1 MPYRLLALDV
11 DGTLLDPHGV
21 LRPAVQEAVTAV
33 QARGLR
39 VTLCTGRRFRT
50 ALPIAQKLGVHEPLV
65 VHNGALLKDPA
76 SGNTIQQCYMPQD
89 IYHQG
94 LAFLRQLS
102 TPMVYIDA
110 FHEQVDILTETL
122 EQAHPFQREY
132 LAENLE
138 HCQVD
143 TDIDAPPAH
152 GVVMMSIMADPPS
165 LHALR
170 DTAIAAFGARARLN
184 VLANKNYQGSILE
197 ILHPDV
203 SKWYALRQFAAQEGI
218 APEEIIAVGDDHND
232 VEMLR
237 HAGLGIAMG
246 NAAEAVQEA
255 ADYVTESNAEDGL
268 ALALDHFV
276 LRT

>member
-1 MPYRLLALDV
+1 MSYRLLALDV
-11 DGTLLDPHGV
+11 DGTLLDPQGA
-21 LRPAVQEAVTAV
+21 LRPAVQEAVMAV
-33 QARGLR
+33 QARGVR

-50 ALPIAQKLGVHEPLV
+50 ALPIAQKLDLHEPLV
-65 VHNGALLKDPA
+65 VHNGALLKDPV
-76 SGNTIQQCYMPQD
+76 SGDTLQQCYMPPD

-132 LAENLE
+132 LTAQLE

-152 GVVMMSIMADPPS
+152 GVVMMSIMADAPS
-165 LHALR
+165 LHTLR
-170 DTAIAAFGARARLN
+170 DTARAAFGARARLQ
-184 VLANKNYQGSILE
+184 VLANKNYQGAILE

-203 SKWYALRQFAAQEGI
+203 SKWYALRQFAVQEGI

-246 NAAEAVQEA
+246 NAVETVQEA

-268 ALALDHFV
+268 VLALEHFV

>member
-1 MPYRLLALDV
+1 MSYRLLALDV
-11 DGTLLDPHGV
+11 DGTLLDPQGA
-21 LRPAVQEAVTAV
+21 LRPAVQEAVKAV
-33 QARGLR
+33 QARGVR

-50 ALPIAQKLGVHEPLV
+50 ALPIAQKLDLHEPLV
-65 VHNGALLKDPA
+65 VHNGALLKDPV
-76 SGNTIQQCYMPQD
+76 SGDTLQQCYMPPD

-132 LAENLE
+132 LTAQLE

-152 GVVMMSIMADPPS
+152 GVVMMSIMADAPS
-165 LHALR
+165 LHTLR
-170 DTAIAAFGARARLN
+170 DTARAAFGARARLQ
-184 VLANKNYQGSILE
+184 VLANKNYQGAILE

-246 NAAEAVQEA
+246 NAVETVQEA
-255 ADYVTESNAEDGL
+255 ADYVTESNADDGL
-268 ALALDHFV
+268 VLALEHFV
-276 LRT
+276 LRP

>member
-1 MPYRLLALDV
+1 
-11 DGTLLDPHGV
+11 
-21 LRPAVQEAVTAV
+21 
-33 QARGLR
+33 
-39 VTLCTGRRFRT
+39 
-50 ALPIAQKLGVHEPLV
+50 
-65 VHNGALLKDPA
+65 
-76 SGNTIQQCYMPQD
+76 
-89 IYHQG
+89 
-94 LAFLRQLS
+94 
-102 TPMVYIDA
+102 MVYIDA

-122 EQAHPFQREY
+122 EHAHPFQREY
-132 LAENLE
+132 LAKNLE

-170 DTAIAAFGARARLN
+170 DAAMAAFGARARLN
-184 VLANKNYQGSILE
+184 VLANKSYQGSILE

-203 SKWYALRQFAAQEGI
+203 SKWHALRQFAAQEGI

-246 NAAEAVQEA
+246 NAVEAVQEA
-255 ADYVTESNAEDGL
+255 ADHVTESNAEDGL
-268 ALALDHFV
+268 ASALEHFV
-276 LRT
+276 LRR

>member
-1 MPYRLLALDV
+1 MSYRLLALDV

-21 LRPAVQEAVTAV
+21 LRPAVQDAVTAV

-170 DTAIAAFGARARLN
+170 DAAMAAFGARARLN

-237 HAGLGIAMG
+237 HVGLGIAMG